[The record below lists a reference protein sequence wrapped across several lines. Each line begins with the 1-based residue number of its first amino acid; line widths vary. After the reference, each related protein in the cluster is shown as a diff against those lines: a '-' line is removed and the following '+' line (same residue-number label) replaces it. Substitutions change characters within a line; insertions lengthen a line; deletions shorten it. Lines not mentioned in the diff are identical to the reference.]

1 MYCLNMNRMFRLR
14 LLVSLNFVKLADLF
28 CLFADFSFL
37 KWMDEN
43 ELTQDN
49 LNDNDVSKLFSYLGL
64 SYYLNSVSC
73 NGSRS
78 PYYPSQHGWN
88 KSKFFLVYCHFRK
101 IKHSLYMN
109 TT

>member
-1 MYCLNMNRMFRLR
+1 MYCLESESYGKVKMIGFFNFILNWQIYF
-14 LLVSLNFVKLADLF
+14 VS
-28 CLFADFSFL
+28 DFSFH

-43 ELTQDN
+43 KLTQDN
-49 LNDNDVSKLFSYLGL
+49 LADNDVSKLFSYLGL
-64 SYYLNSVSC
+64 SYYLNPGSC

-109 TT
+109 IT